1 MRAFYLLGKVWYTD
15 NLIESPTPS
24 KLNCRYF
31 FFVCFYHSLM
41 LLGYG
46 LSSFESIYPDLNL
59 RVKPIDLRNQTKF
72 KLGSRSTRKIYF
84 GEKENWKHGLI

>member
-1 MRAFYLLGKVWYTD
+1 
-15 NLIESPTPS
+15 
-24 KLNCRYF
+24 
-31 FFVCFYHSLM
+31 M

-46 LSSFESIYPDLNL
+46 FSSFESIYPDLNL